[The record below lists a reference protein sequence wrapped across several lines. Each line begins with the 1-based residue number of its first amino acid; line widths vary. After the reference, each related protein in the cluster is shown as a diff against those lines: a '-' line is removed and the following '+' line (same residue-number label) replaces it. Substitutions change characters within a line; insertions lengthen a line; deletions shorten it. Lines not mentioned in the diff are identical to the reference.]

1 MIVFNFMRII
11 FFGLLTIPHMLLM
24 GFTKSRQVILLD
36 IERWQKNAGTKYSS
50 WKALFYLLINKK
62 EFRNV
67 YYYRLGKVA
76 IFLNVL
82 LPKVNTLFITT
93 SEIGPGLFIQHGFA
107 TIISA
112 KSIGRNLWINQQV
125 TIGYSNNNDCPVILD
140 NVVVHAGA
148 KIIGAVTVGNNVIVG
163 ANAVV
168 VKSVPDDCTVVGV
181 PAYIIKR
188 NGIKMRENL

>member
-1 MIVFNFMRII
+1 
-11 FFGLLTIPHMLLM
+11 
-24 GFTKSRQVILLD
+24 
-36 IERWQKNAGTKYSS
+36 
-50 WKALFYLLINKK
+50 
-62 EFRNV
+62 
-67 YYYRLGKVA
+67 
-76 IFLNVL
+76 
-82 LPKVNTLFITT
+82 
-93 SEIGPGLFIQHGFA
+93 
-107 TIISA
+107 
-112 KSIGRNLWINQQV
+112 
-125 TIGYSNNNDCPVILD
+125 VILD